1 MTFEGERIFY
11 VTPEF
16 DGTRLDAALILAFP
30 DLGLRQRRALWEQRD
45 IRVEGRARPPAF
57 RVRAGQT
64 VDVGGRQVSA
74 PTMKT
79 DPAAVGIHV
88 VAMFSMFAALF
99 KPARVHSVRGK
110 SPGSV
115 EAVLPDLL
123 PGEPPFL
130 LNRLDYLTSGL
141 VLVGRSPE
149 SRSRYLSLQDRGQ
162 VQKIYLAL
170 VGGQVDDTLCIK
182 RAIDSSK
189 RSKVRVL
196 ATDNADSLRHT
207 VITPL
212 GMIGKYTLVRAEIRK
227 GQRHQIRAH
236 LAASG
241 HPIVGDPLYGSDR
254 MTDGPT
260 GTMFLHHLKVR
271 MQDFQASCLPD
282 WDLDVRG
289 FIE

>member
-1 MTFEGERIFY
+1 MTSESTKHFN

-16 DGTRLDAALILAFP
+16 DGARLDAALILAFP
-30 DLGLRQRRALWEQRD
+30 ERGLRRRRALWDQWD
-45 IRVEGRARPPAF
+45 IRVQGRSRPPAF
-57 RVRAGQT
+57 RVRTGQT
-64 VDVGGRQVSA
+64 VDVEAFQA
-74 PTMKT
+74 PAMTK
-79 DPAAVGIHV
+79 DLAPAGTRI
-88 VAMFSMFAALF
+88 VAESPVFAALY

-115 EAVLPDLL
+115 EAALKNLF
-123 PGEPPFL
+123 PGENPFL

-141 VLVGRSPE
+141 VLVGRSSE

-162 VQKIYLAL
+162 VQKTYLAL
-170 VGGQVDDTLCIK
+170 VCGQVDDTLCIK

-189 RSKVRVL
+189 RNKVRVL
-196 ATDNADSLRHT
+196 ATDTDDPVRHT

-212 GMIGKYTLVRAEIRK
+212 GMIEKHTLVRAEIRK

-236 LAASG
+236 LAALG
-241 HPIVGDPLYGSDR
+241 HPIVGDPVYGSGHD
-254 MTDGPT
+254 TDDAT
-260 GTMFLHHLKVR
+260 GTMFLHHLEVR

-289 FIE
+289 FLD